1 MAKFKEHVVL
11 YQRTSYSELTASL
24 WLSLRL
30 QVYIR
35 FEMFAHSIKCLQK
48 LYKILL
54 LTFYIDML
62 KLSLYS
68 EGIVNHVTGTL

>member
-30 QVYIR
+30 QVYLR
-35 FEMFAHSIKCLQK
+35 FQMYAVPIKCLQK
-48 LYKILL
+48 LYKILIVTL
-54 LTFYIDML
+54 DVDML
-62 KLSLYS
+62 KLSSYS
-68 EGIVNHVTGTL
+68 EGIVNHVTRPL